1 MSKVNRV
8 GRSFSTLPFDG
19 IDNVANVWIH
29 DDFIGSI
36 AVADIGTS
44 TVVHTAQG
52 LWNAGEVGSLTGPG
66 TLNQLVAEAG
76 HPGILQLQ
84 TADDA
89 SEEVALL
96 LGAAAETEA
105 DDDFILDSNGLYV
118 ASLIRIPDVNGQK
131 VSFGLMGDIA
141 SPNAGTAN
149 QVVFVWDADDV
160 ANVGDELFIA
170 QVNGAATTDE
180 EAFTLPYVENDW
192 VLLEIYA
199 TDSDA
204 YFRMSTEDGNE
215 TIHLTSADVTMPTV
229 GLRPGFVNEAEGG
242 AVESLDIDAF
252 HLRYQREP
260 YAANTD
266 IPWLGA

>member
-1 MSKVNRV
+1 MSKVNRT
-8 GRSFSTLPFDG
+8 GRAFSSLPFDG
-19 IDNVANVWIH
+19 IDNVRNITLH

-52 LWNAGEVGSLTGPG
+52 VWNAGEVGSLTGPG
-66 TLNQLVAEAG
+66 TLNQLVAEKN
-76 HPGILQLQ
+76 HQGILQLQ

-105 DDDFILDSNGLYV
+105 DDDFILDDNGLYV
-118 ASLIRIPDVNGQK
+118 ASILRIPDVDGQK

-149 QVVFVWDADDV
+149 QVVFVWDSDDA
-160 ANVGDELFIA
+160 ANTNDELFLA
-170 QVNGAATTDE
+170 QVNGASNTDE
-180 EAFTLPYVENDW
+180 EAFTLAYVEDDW

-204 YFRMSTEDGNE
+204 YFRMTTEDASE
-215 TIHLTSADVTMPTV
+215 TVHLAVTMPTV
-229 GLRPGFVNEAEGG
+229 GLRPGFVNEAEGA

-252 HLRYQREP
+252 HLRYERQPTAVNDGIE
-260 YAANTD
+260 
-266 IPWLGA
+266 WLGA

>member
-1 MSKVNRV
+1 MAKVNRV

-36 AVADIGTS
+36 AVADIGTG
-44 TVVHTAQG
+44 TIVHTAQG
-52 LWNAGEVGSLTGPG
+52 VWNAGEVGSLTGPG
-66 TLNQLVAEAG
+66 TLNQLVSVAG

-105 DDDFILDSNGLYV
+105 DDDFILDSNGLYIAAILRV
-118 ASLIRIPDVNGQK
+118 PDVDGQK
-131 VSFGLMGDIA
+131 VEFGLIADPA
-141 SPNAGTAN
+141 SPNSSALD
-149 QVVFVWDADDV
+149 VVSFVWDSDDA
-160 ANVGDELFIA
+160 ANVGDELWLA
-170 QVNGAATTDE
+170 QINSNGTDVE
-180 EAFTLPYVENDW
+180 EAFSLPYVENDW
-192 VLLEIYA
+192 VLLELYA
-199 TDSDA
+199 TSSDA

-215 TIHLTSADVTMPTV
+215 VIQLQPAAMPTV
-229 GLRPGFVNEAEGG
+229 GVRPGFINEAEGT

-252 HLRYQREP
+252 HLRYQRAP
-260 YAANTD
+260 YVANTD

>member
-8 GRSFSTLPFDG
+8 GNAFSSLPFDG
-19 IDNVANVWIH
+19 IDSVKNVFIH

-52 LWNAGEVGSLTGPG
+52 VWNAGEVGSLTGPG
-66 TLNQLVAEAG
+66 TLNQLVSEAG

-105 DDDFILDSNGLYV
+105 DDDFILDTNGLYV
-118 ASLIRIPDVNGQK
+118 AAILRVPDVDAQK
-131 VSFGLMGDIA
+131 VEFGLIADPA
-141 SPNAGTAN
+141 SPNSSATD
-149 QVVFVWDADDV
+149 VVSFVWDPDDA
-160 ANVGDELFIA
+160 ANVGDELWLA
-170 QVNGAATTDE
+170 QVNAAGSDTE
-180 EAFTLPYVENDW
+180 EAFTLPYVEDDW
-192 VLLEIYA
+192 VLLELFA
-199 TDSDA
+199 TSTDA
-204 YFRMSTEDGNE
+204 TFRLTTEDGSE
-215 TIHLTSADVTMPTV
+215 TINLTQTMPSV
-229 GLRPGFVNEAEGG
+229 GLRPGFINEAEGS

-252 HLRYQREP
+252 HLRYQRDTTP
-260 YAANTD
+260 ANDT
-266 IPWLGA
+266 IGWLGA